1 MSRGCA
7 ITVYFDQNTCSPG
20 NHWEWQGIP
29 PGNYDDAYKKIPIC
43 IQGDGGSDWDIN
55 GEVRVFVAPMRPTK
69 KSYEIKAWNPAIGY
83 PYIIINGNKHTLSRG
98 EKANGDVYS
107 VERLED
113 SSDWIE
119 FKITFHR

>member
-7 ITVYFDQNTCSPG
+7 ITVYFDPNSCLPG
-20 NHWEWQGIP
+20 FHWEWDGRP
-29 PGNYDDAYKKIPIC
+29 PGYEDAVRKVPIC
-43 IQGDGGSDWDIN
+43 IQGNGGTDWDIIGN
-55 GEVRVFVAPMRPTK
+55 VQVFSAPMRPAAK
-69 KSYEIKAWNPAIGY
+69 KYEIKAWNPTIGY
-83 PYIIINGNKHTLSRG
+83 PYVIIKGFKHKLSIG
-98 EKANGDVYS
+98 EKIEGDGYS